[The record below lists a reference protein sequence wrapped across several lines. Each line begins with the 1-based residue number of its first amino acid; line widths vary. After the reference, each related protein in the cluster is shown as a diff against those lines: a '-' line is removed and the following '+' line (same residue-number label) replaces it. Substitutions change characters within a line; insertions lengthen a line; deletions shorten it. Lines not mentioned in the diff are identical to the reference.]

1 MSTHTAG
8 TTKDLEKHLSSAHDI
23 LNDHLEKYSAEEGGP
38 EEAMEDSEQMMS
50 KIEKCQYVP
59 VNGQYQ
65 N

>member
-50 KIEKCQYVP
+50 KIEKC
-59 VNGQYQ
+59 
-65 N
+65 